1 MTKTFKTNETG
12 LNFPLMIRSQ
22 NEKPNN
28 MPNNF
33 LLKKTY
39 QAILTKNGNWLL
51 FYILKDDNN
60 QLSILYPNGEIMYG
74 GETTFLPAIKDA
86 IKNAIYYI

>member
-22 NEKPNN
+22 NETPNN